1 MERLGQRVGH
11 LIGGWKSLPGGLWT
25 LSSNHEARLRRQYAR
40 VVALPP
46 WCSLKLVTQFNPRM
60 ASGGFPAGH
69 FLPSFAGRGVQDPL
83 IRAYGTLHKN
93 QPAVRLRSDKIELRL
108 GPSGLKTGLAVLVI

>member
-11 LIGGWKSLPGGLWT
+11 LIGGWKSLPGGGLWT
-25 LSSNHEARLRRQYAR
+25 LSSDHEARLRRQYAR

-46 WCSLKLVTQFNPRM
+46 RCSLKVVTQFNPRM

-69 FLPSFAGRGVQDPL
+69 FLLSFGGHGVQDPF
-83 IRAYGTLHKN
+83 IRAHRTLHKN
-93 QPAVRLRSDKIELRL
+93 QRPVRLRSDKIELRL
-108 GPSGLKTGLAVLVI
+108 GRQRGA